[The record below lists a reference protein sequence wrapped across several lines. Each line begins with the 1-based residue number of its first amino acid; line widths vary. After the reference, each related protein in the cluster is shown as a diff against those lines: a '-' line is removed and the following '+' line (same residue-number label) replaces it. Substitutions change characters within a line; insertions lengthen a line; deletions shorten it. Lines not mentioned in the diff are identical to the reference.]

1 MARNNS
7 FVRLEGTLEG
17 LTFYRKDGQNFVKTK
32 SQVSRNR
39 IMHSPE
45 YQRTR
50 ENMQEFAGA
59 NRCGKSFRESFASIL
74 RLVADSQIS
83 SRVAGTIRR
92 LTNSGAGLRGQ
103 RNINLVDNTESFI
116 GFNFNKFKLFDSQ
129 FNAPSTGPTINAGRD
144 TVTWSVPDF
153 ETSNY
158 IDIPMGA
165 THCKLVLAAG
175 YVSNYEWEAATKLYE
190 PVEDTPNGV
199 GGITYSDP
207 IELIG
212 MVGAATDLTVDLT
225 AYAPI
230 PVTTALYAATGI
242 VFYQK
247 VNGDLYELAQG
258 HSMKIAAAG

>member
-32 SQVSRNR
+32 SRVSRNR

-59 NRCGKSFRESFASIL
+59 NRCGKSFRESFASIV
-74 RLVADSQIS
+74 RIVADSQIS
-83 SRVAGTIRR
+83 SRVAGVIRR
-92 LTNSGAGLRGQ
+92 MMNSGAGLRGQ

-116 GFNFNKFKLFDSQ
+116 GLNFNKFKLFDSQ
-129 FNAPSTGPTINAGRD
+129 FSAPSTGPTINAARD
-144 TVTWSVPDF
+144 TVTWSIPDF
-153 ETSNY
+153 ETTNY
-158 IDIPMGA
+158 IDIPTGA

-175 YVSNYEWEAATKLYE
+175 YVSNYEWEPALKLYE
-190 PVEDTPNGV
+190 PVEETPNGV
-199 GGITYSDP
+199 GGIAYSDA
-207 IELIG
+207 IALGG

-230 PVTTALYAATGI
+230 PITTALYGATGI
-242 VFYQK
+242 VFYQE

-258 HSMKIAAAG
+258 HSMKIAVAG